1 MKVSYNWLREFIPF
15 DEEPEGL
22 GEILT
27 QMGLEVE
34 QIEKIEKI
42 PRGLKGIVIGEVIE
56 CVRHPNADKLKVT
69 KVDIGA
75 EKLSDIVCG
84 ASNVAAGQKVL
95 VAVINSTIHP
105 TNGDPFKVKKVKIRG
120 EVSEGMICA
129 EDEVGLGASHEG
141 IMVLDTAK
149 PNGTPAVEL
158 FETEEDH
165 IIEIG
170 LTPNRGDAASHLGV
184 ARDLKAYLRKDLTLP
199 KAKEFEIKINRPIAV
214 KVEAQQACP
223 RYAGITIRDVKVK
236 ASPDWLQWKLR
247 SIGLEPINNVVDIT
261 NYCLHA
267 LGQPMHAFDADEIE
281 GGEVLVKMLPAG
293 TKFTTLDDRER
304 ELHQDDLI
312 ICDGEDSGMCMAG
325 VFGGSKSGVKET
337 TQNIFLEVAY
347 FSADT
352 IRATAQRHGLS
363 TSASFRYERGAD
375 PEITIYALKLATS
388 MILDIAGGYA
398 ASEITDI
405 YPRPVEHKHISTSF
419 HDFHRLIGKKLSNHL
434 ILKILN
440 WLEIETKSVDDEGF
454 VAVVPP
460 YRSDVTRPADLVEEV
475 LRIYGFN
482 SIELDDSGSTDYLA
496 EFNEYEP
503 YRVQQDLSG
512 YLAGKGYS
520 EILTNSLT
528 NPDYKKEF
536 PIGGEPVEMLNPS
549 SEDLTIMKTS
559 PVYTALE
566 SVAYNI
572 NRRNSN
578 LKFFEFGKSYEK
590 GEDGYKE
597 TEWLTCCLTG
607 NLTEA
612 NWMNETRS
620 VLFQDLSTTIISML
634 QYAGIRNT
642 ELIPSEKEVFYDYG
656 VVIKHDGKVVGS
668 IGKLKMRLLDIYH
681 IKQEVFQAQLNFE
694 TLLKK
699 YKTDVTFEPISKYPE
714 VRRDLSLVL
723 DKEVSY
729 ADIRQLAFRQEKKLL
744 KRINLFSVYEGDKI
758 EKGKKAYAVSFF
770 LQDKFK
776 TLTDRQIDKS
786 MNGLMN
792 LYQQKLGAI
801 IRK

>member
-15 DEEPEGL
+15 DEEPEEL

-27 QMGLEVE
+27 QTGLEVE

-42 PRGLKGIVIGEVIE
+42 PGSLKGIVIGEVIE

-84 ASNVAAGQKVL
+84 APNVVAGQKVL
-95 VAVINSTIHP
+95 VAAINSTIHP
-105 TNGDPFKVKKVKIRG
+105 TAGEPFKVKKVKIRG

-149 PNGTPAVEL
+149 PNGTPAIEL

-199 KAKEFEIKINRPIAV
+199 KAKDVEIKIKRPISI
-214 KVEAQQACP
+214 KIEAGRACP

-267 LGQPMHAFDADEIE
+267 LGQPMHAFDADEIK
-281 GGEVLVKMLPAG
+281 GDEVLVKMLPAG
-293 TKFTTLDDRER
+293 TKFTTLDDKER
-304 ELHQDDLI
+304 ELHQDDLM
-312 ICDGEDSGMCMAG
+312 ICDGESNGMCMAG
-325 VFGGSKSGVKET
+325 VFGGLKSGVKET

-347 FSADT
+347 FSADA

-363 TSASFRYERGAD
+363 TGASFRYERGAD
-375 PEITIYALKLATS
+375 PEITVYALKLAAS

-398 ASEITDI
+398 ASEITDV
-405 YPRPVEHKHISTSF
+405 YPIPVKHKQISTTF
-419 HDFHRLIGKKLSNHL
+419 HNFHRLVGKKLSNHL
-434 ILKILN
+434 ILEILN
-440 WLEIETKSVDDEGF
+440 WLEIKTKNVDNEGF

-482 SIELDDSGSTDYLA
+482 SIELNDSGSTDYLA

-520 EILTNSLT
+520 EMLTNSLT
-528 NPDYKKEF
+528 NPDYRKEF
-536 PIGGEPVEMLNPS
+536 PIGGEAVEMLNPS

-566 SVAYNI
+566 AVAYNI

-590 GEDGYKE
+590 KEGGYKE

-612 NWMNETRS
+612 NWMDETRK

-634 QYAGIRNT
+634 QYAGIRNA
-642 ELIPSEKEVFYDYG
+642 ELIPSEEEVLYDYG
-656 VVIKHDGKVVGS
+656 VVVKHKGKEIGS
-668 IGKLKMRLLDIYH
+668 VGKLKMKLLDIYH
-681 IKQEVFQAQLNFE
+681 IKQEVFQAQLHFE

-699 YKTDVTFEPISKYPE
+699 YKTDVAFEPISKYPE

-758 EKGKKAYAVSFF
+758 EKEKRAYAVSFF

-776 TLTDRQIDKS
+776 TLTDKQIDKS
-786 MNGLMN
+786 MNELMN